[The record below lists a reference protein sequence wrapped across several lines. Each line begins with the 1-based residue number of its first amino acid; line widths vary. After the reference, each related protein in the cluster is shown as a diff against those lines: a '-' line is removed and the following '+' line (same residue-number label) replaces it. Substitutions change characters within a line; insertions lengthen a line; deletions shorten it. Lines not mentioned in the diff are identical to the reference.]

1 MIVRPLFGKDSNP
14 RSGSTLLSA
23 VSTFV
28 LVMLC
33 FLGFLY
39 SKPLIKDKK
48 FKTVQIVLPPLEVKE
63 EPIEIKT
70 TAQETTQT
78 KSGEQSASSTAVEK
92 NETPLPK
99 AKPAKPVKQPKVE
112 KKEAKRLEKQKQ
124 VTAPKAVETPKLDT
138 SAPKTYTLQKSVEE
152 QMAEQ
157 QKTKRAPAKE
167 FDWSSFDEKSSSA
180 ESASK
185 VPQKK
190 VEGSNSFSGTA
201 GTSGGQNVSVKSDSS
216 AGNNTQTEKASSATQ
231 SNLDAIKNARQ
242 NGNGNGADRGEQ
254 SVSAAVKTGE
264 ISLSWDGDS
273 KGRGYNGGLSITLT
287 DDLKKLIDRSYR
299 ISITFTVNPN
309 GFVISSSIEM
319 SNDALLSQAVR
330 DKIISDISRWKFDP
344 GEGNA
349 SATFIYNITKL

>member
-92 NETPLPK
+92 TSVNETPLPK

-112 KKEAKRLEKQKQ
+112 KK
-124 VTAPKAVETPKLDT
+124 
-138 SAPKTYTLQKSVEE
+138 
-152 QMAEQ
+152 
-157 QKTKRAPAKE
+157 
-167 FDWSSFDEKSSSA
+167 
-180 ESASK
+180 
-185 VPQKK
+185 
-190 VEGSNSFSGTA
+190 
-201 GTSGGQNVSVKSDSS
+201 
-216 AGNNTQTEKASSATQ
+216 
-231 SNLDAIKNARQ
+231 
-242 NGNGNGADRGEQ
+242 
-254 SVSAAVKTGE
+254 
-264 ISLSWDGDS
+264 
-273 KGRGYNGGLSITLT
+273 
-287 DDLKKLIDRSYR
+287 
-299 ISITFTVNPN
+299 
-309 GFVISSSIEM
+309 
-319 SNDALLSQAVR
+319 
-330 DKIISDISRWKFDP
+330 
-344 GEGNA
+344 
-349 SATFIYNITKL
+349 